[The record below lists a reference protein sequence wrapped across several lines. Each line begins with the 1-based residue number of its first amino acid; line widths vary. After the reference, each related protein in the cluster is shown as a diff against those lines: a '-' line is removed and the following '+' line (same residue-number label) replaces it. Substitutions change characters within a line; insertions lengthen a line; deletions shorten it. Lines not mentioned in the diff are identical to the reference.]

1 MTTKDA
7 LKVLPINEELK
18 LKILR
23 TFDYMSPAQRLTIAR
38 LTWKLYDFVRTSRVD
53 YSIEEQLAKALEGK
67 EEIPLDKKFF
77 GKVLEKVDQE
87 MTGEVSEASKTVD
100 LEEARAAMRKIVQE
114 MNEVKIA
121 KKLQQQKKIPAK
133 N

>member
-121 KKLQQQKKIPAK
+121 KKLQQQKKT
-133 N
+133 

>member
-53 YSIEEQLAKALEGK
+53 YSIEEQLAKALEVIK
-67 EEIPLDKKFF
+67 EEI
-77 GKVLEKVDQE
+77 
-87 MTGEVSEASKTVD
+87 
-100 LEEARAAMRKIVQE
+100 
-114 MNEVKIA
+114 
-121 KKLQQQKKIPAK
+121 K
-133 N
+133 NKAQ

>member
-7 LKVLPINEELK
+7 LKVLPIDETLK

-38 LTWKLYDFVRTSRVD
+38 LTWRIYDFMHTSRVD
-53 YSIEEQLAKALEGK
+53 YAIEEQLAKALEGK
-67 EEIPLDKKFF
+67 EDIPLDKKFF

-87 MTGEVSEASKTVD
+87 MQKEVSESSKDIDLAS
-100 LEEARAAMRKIVQE
+100 ARQAMHQIVREIQDAKADKKAKA
-114 MNEVKIA
+114 VA
-121 KKLQQQKKIPAK
+121 KK